1 MITES
6 SDARKG
12 TTSEHQESRKQSQED
27 PAREEGS
34 PHSAAVLH
42 CTESASETNTPIKLE
57 WAFGFDKGIRN
68 GVHSL
73 SRGPNSEKA
82 IFFPASNTGVIHMYN
97 EEGLKTKAER
107 QVLLRGHI
115 NHISV
120 DFTPD
125 AKLIVTLSALIPE
138 AYIIGRAPSQE
149 ASNYEDSTIQDALKA
164 TETSDAP
171 QENENSLEAD
181 IYQGE
186 CAVES
191 CGYRHPRYPSTTD
204 GDVVMWNLSLILD
217 GLSRPDERR
226 AVSILR
232 LRDSCVTCLQTV
244 QDRLIVAGFADG
256 TVCFYDVQ
264 LRLVRCFEDLD
275 ACTFSEDSAH
285 LAVAYADN
293 IVCLFRYDCRMGN
306 PQYPEEWTFA
316 EKYLMQNSFVGKCKN
331 RLRPAALP
339 FQGSIAHTIEGSAA
353 FLSHMPKESL
363 QSCRFNSRLPAGQQQ
378 PLLWVECSLSHRGQP
393 NSLFRR
399 HLLTFTVRAIRAFL
413 ALAKTAFLSN
423 MMFRIHLS
431 TQSGET
437 DTEVLVYSTEAKAT
451 VWSANSMACVK
462 TASVAMG
469 NGGVLRLALMQ
480 DWTQSAGTRSRFG

>member
-1 MITES
+1 MITET

-12 TTSEHQESRKQSQED
+12 TTAEHQESRKQKQD
-27 PAREEGS
+27 NRAREERS
-34 PHSAAVLH
+34 PHSATVPH
-42 CTESASETNTPIKLE
+42 CTESTSKTNTPIKLE

-73 SRGPNSEKA
+73 TRGPNSEKA

-97 EEGLKTKAER
+97 EEGLKAKAEK

-115 NHISV
+115 NHISGVAISEDKEWIATADTGKASKSRTLSFPVLGVVSV

-149 ASNYEDSTIQDALKA
+149 TSNYQNSTLQDALEA

-171 QENENSLEAD
+171 QENENGLDAD
-181 IYQGE
+181 IYQGVAIWNWRDSGQAPHSFDCSLLCSTCCFMYRKNNLSVSLHSGEFQE

-264 LRLVRCFEDLD
+264 LRLVRCFEYLD
-275 ACTFSEDSAH
+275 AVSPVKEQLVAH
-285 LAVAYADN
+285 
-293 IVCLFRYDCRMGN
+293 
-306 PQYPEEWTFA
+306 
-316 EKYLMQNSFVGKCKN
+316 K
-331 RLRPAALP
+331 
-339 FQGSIAHTIEGSAA
+339 TIE
-353 FLSHMPKESL
+353 FYH
-363 QSCRFNSRLPAGQQQ
+363 C
-378 PLLWVECSLSHRGQP
+378 
-393 NSLFRR
+393 
-399 HLLTFTVRAIRAFL
+399 
-413 ALAKTAFLSN
+413 
-423 MMFRIHLS
+423 
-431 TQSGET
+431 
-437 DTEVLVYSTEAKAT
+437 
-451 VWSANSMACVK
+451 
-462 TASVAMG
+462 
-469 NGGVLRLALMQ
+469 
-480 DWTQSAGTRSRFG
+480 